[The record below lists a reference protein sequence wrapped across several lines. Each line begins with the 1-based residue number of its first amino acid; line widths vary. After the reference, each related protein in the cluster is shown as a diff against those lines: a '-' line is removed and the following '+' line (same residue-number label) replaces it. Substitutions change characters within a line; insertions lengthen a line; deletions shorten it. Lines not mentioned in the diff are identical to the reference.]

1 MPFFSEFRSV
11 HSMFLGLDSKIGFK
25 IDSKL
30 DSNWVEMNEND
41 SIYFAFSHNVDKS
54 KRDNNAY
61 DQASR

>member
-1 MPFFSEFRSV
+1 M
-11 HSMFLGLDSKIGFK
+11 
-25 IDSKL
+25 DSKL